1 MYFHISS
8 HRNYALLIFFSFSV
22 ILQIK
27 VDKNLHLKN
36 YVRNAQKKTTKKK
49 KQKLV
54 YEKYLSHIAKMIDL
68 KLRDEIQNIYLFI
81 YLFICLF
88 IGTYFQFLS
97 IQSDIKENPSRAA
110 KISLSIP
117 NK

>member
-1 MYFHISS
+1 M
-8 HRNYALLIFFSFSV
+8 R
-22 ILQIK
+22 K
-27 VDKNLHLKN
+27 KTK
-36 YVRNAQKKTTKKK
+36 QKKKNKK

-54 YEKYLSHIAKMIDL
+54 YENYLSHIAKMIDL

-81 YLFICLF
+81 YLFI
-88 IGTYFQFLS
+88 GTYFQFLS
-97 IQSDIKENPSRAA
+97 IQSDIKENPSWAA

>member
-1 MYFHISS
+1 M
-8 HRNYALLIFFSFSV
+8 

-27 VDKNLHLKN
+27 VYKNLYLKK
-36 YVRNAQKKTTKKK
+36 YVRNKQNNNNKKTKK

-81 YLFICLF
+81 YLLAHTFRF
-88 IGTYFQFLS
+88 FQ
-97 IQSDIKENPSRAA
+97 
-110 KISLSIP
+110 
-117 NK
+117 

>member
-1 MYFHISS
+1 M
-8 HRNYALLIFFSFSV
+8 

-27 VDKNLHLKN
+27 VYKNLYLKN
-36 YVRNAQKKTTKKK
+36 YFRKKK
-49 KQKLV
+49 KKKRKKKKKNKQKLV
-54 YEKYLSHIAKMIDL
+54 YEKDLSHIAKMIDL

-81 YLFICLF
+81 
-88 IGTYFQFLS
+88 GTYFPFLS
-97 IQSDIKENPSRAA
+97 IKSDIKENPSWAD

>member
-1 MYFHISS
+1 MTSEI
-8 HRNYALLIFFSFSV
+8 R
-22 ILQIK
+22 K
-27 VDKNLHLKN
+27 KN
-36 YVRNAQKKTTKKK
+36 KK

-68 KLRDEIQNIYLFI
+68 KLRDEIQNIYLS
-81 YLFICLF
+81 

-97 IQSDIKENPSRAA
+97 IKSDIKENPSWAA
-110 KISLSIP
+110 KISLSIL